1 MKFISICI
9 VLTGLSVATAYAQHK
24 LPEVP
29 AVHIKSCNIKG
40 TYVPRDDFQKKFPD
54 FNQDGRY
61 VFDKADVI
69 PSPMGL
75 DYDGYFFLDRF
86 DQKEFPAFFAN
97 SNNTLNGFNRIIVQ
111 FTPRESGVQFHLDRE
126 NYIYNRFDIEYPEL
140 YNLKSNS
147 RAAYDK
153 MNALYKSEVRKVLEK
168 KGAVKVVFSDLA
180 NSAYDTDSLFYDD
193 LVLDFQY
200 VQSNTWMQ
208 AKTAAKFPSHS
219 LYQLVVKDVS
229 GKVLKTYGQA
239 IFFEGE
245 HGKMS
250 RPKLTEHFVFATTF
264 PVALTSLVNQFLN
277 DETLCNEIK
286 SANALSQKNI
296 SSNQV
301 YANLLR
307 LRSGYNLIKAKKAE
321 LVNISLNL
329 GVKLIEIEGGIAGVK
344 QANEQQNA
352 INSLTGSDVSGAIG
366 GLFTNMILKAGQN
379 KNMGRI
385 NRITTML
392 QKRAE
397 DLKNEENIFL
407 SQVSQYLIHPSDL
420 EMLLQDKNEM
430 DTRLDAILDRTVSDK
445 ATVSNSLNETYRS
458 LNQTF
463 ISNINTGLQFAIQ
476 NNTATAGSQA
486 SGGSNNNSA
495 QIGGA
500 DACSK
505 VSESEWKSSPE
516 YKKCSSQTVVN
527 TSQASCERAKAK
539 LIEITLKNCRSK
551 LPANEIKQLEQTRQQ
566 LLQRAAQMDSGAF
579 RM

>member
-1 MKFISICI
+1 MALT
-9 VLTGLSVATAYAQHK
+9 VLFLATAYAQHK

-40 TYVPRDDFQKKFPD
+40 TYVPRDDFQTKFPG
-54 FNQDGRY
+54 FNQDGHY
-61 VFDKADVI
+61 VFDKGDVI

-86 DQKEFPAFFAN
+86 DQNEFPAFFVD
-97 SNNTLNGFNRIIVQ
+97 SDKMLSGFNRVIVQ
-111 FTPRESGVQFHLDRE
+111 FTTREAGIQFHLDKE
-126 NYIYNRFDIEYPEL
+126 NYIYNKFDIEYPEL

-147 RAAYDK
+147 RAAYDQ
-153 MNALYKSEVRKVLEK
+153 MNALYKSEVRKILEK
-168 KGAVKVVFSDLA
+168 KGAGKVVFSDLA
-180 NSAYDTDSLFYDD
+180 NSAFDTDSLFYDD

-229 GKVLKTYGQA
+229 GKVLKTFGQA

-264 PVALTSLVNQFLN
+264 PIAVTSLLNQFLN
-277 DETLCNEIK
+277 EEALCNDIR
-286 SANALSQKNI
+286 SANAMSLKNVN
-296 SSNQV
+296 SNQV

-307 LRSGYNLIKAKKAE
+307 LKSGYNLIKAKKAE
-321 LVNISLNL
+321 LVNISENL
-329 GVKLIEIEGGIAGVK
+329 GVKLAEIEGGIAGVR

-366 GLFTNMILKAGQN
+366 GLFSNLIIKGGQN
-379 KNMGRI
+379 KNMSRI
-385 NRITTML
+385 NRITTVL
-392 QKRAE
+392 QKKIR
-397 DLKNEENIFL
+397 DLKNEENTFL

-430 DTRLDAILDRTVSDK
+430 NTRMDAILDRTVSEK

-476 NNTATAGSQA
+476 NSRAAAGSQVN
-486 SGGSNNNSA
+486 SGSSNGNTQA
-495 QIGGA
+495 GGA

-505 VSESEWKSSPE
+505 ISENEWKSSPE

-566 LLQRAAQMDSGAF
+566 LLQRASQMDSGAF